1 MFQRCV
7 ATVFASTG
15 AAVGRDPASFV
26 TAPQA
31 SADPAASMV
40 SLNPSPEIAL
50 HFSSFFITV
59 ILLMWTKRFIDFIW
73 SRWSLWTWISHLQS
87 ALNSSTSCHS
97 CICSVKCGFKLW
109 KDFADL
115 FKPIPRCHSIK
126 NTFLA
131 IWLPEHPR
139 WTLSE
144 RSFSPWVAE
153 NLLTSAF
160 GFSTS
165 SSTILSVAPLLNWSC
180 WSKPV
185 KDSVVFLIIPH
196 DRKFLSVS
204 THPCLSLKL
213 DPSRGHMKTPG
224 LFSEWV
230 SGCWAATFSLMRY
243 SGALSSWHIWPYGHI
258 PVGGS
263 ICLKS
268 NRLKHSTDSPS
279 MPGLLLI
286 TSRTNESLSSMI
298 IQALG
303 GAA

>member
-7 ATVFASTG
+7 AMVFASTG
-15 AAVGRDPASFV
+15 ATVGRDPPSFV

-40 SLNPSPEIAL
+40 SLNPSSEIAL
-50 HFSSFFITV
+50 HFGSFLIAIF
-59 ILLMWTKRFIDFIW
+59 LLTWTKMFIGFIW
-73 SRWSLWTWISHLQS
+73 WRWSFWIWISHLQS
-87 ALNSSTSCHS
+87 SLSSSTSCHS
-97 CICSVKCGFKLW
+97 CVCLVKREFKLW

-115 FKPIPRCHSIK
+115 LKPIPRCHSIK

-131 IWLPEHPR
+131 IWPAEHR
-139 WTLSE
+139 HWTLPE

-153 NLLTSAF
+153 NFFTSAF

-165 SSTILSVAPLLNWSC
+165 SSTILSAAPLLNLSC

-185 KDSVVFLIIPH
+185 KDSVIFLIIPH

-213 DPSRGHMKTPG
+213 NPSRGHMKTPG
-224 LFSEWV
+224 LFSKWV
-230 SGCWAATFSLMRY
+230 SGSDFFTRDIQE
-243 SGALSSWHIWPYGHI
+243 LSSWRIWPYGHI

-263 ICLKS
+263 VLPEI
-268 NRLKHSTDSPS
+268 NRWKGSADSPS
-279 MPGLLLI
+279 VWSELAVVAKLAGV
-286 TSRTNESLSSMI
+286 TSDYFTLEWES
-298 IQALG
+298 
-303 GAA
+303 